1 MLAQKAY
8 ITGSG
13 HASPSAMCVNLS
25 KFCDTHIFSS
35 RVTL

>member
-13 HASPSAMCVNLS
+13 HDCLYW
-25 KFCDTHIFSS
+25 
-35 RVTL
+35 